1 MGKKMK
7 LLDPFQGYKLASGN
21 IYMSMAYFLQ
31 SSYIL
36 WWQLKGDIFVFHGS
50 VLAMLCV
57 HLSCVVLES
66 IRFLFT
72 EFKKD
77 YVLIPQILDIL
88 QVVLYQGAIF
98 YAQIVYV
105 NLDKSNRVNQTQ
117 DDIEESN
124 LAENWILVELITYY
138 AQIVQAVIFLLYSTL
153 YQPVKPTR

>member
-1 MGKKMK
+1 
-7 LLDPFQGYKLASGN
+7 
-21 IYMSMAYFLQ
+21 
-31 SSYIL
+31 
-36 WWQLKGDIFVFHGS
+36 
-50 VLAMLCV
+50 MLCV

-105 NLDKSNRVNQTQ
+105 NLDKSDRVNQTQ

>member
-1 MGKKMK
+1 M
-7 LLDPFQGYKLASGN
+7 F
-21 IYMSMAYFLQ
+21 
-31 SSYIL
+31 
-36 WWQLKGDIFVFHGS
+36 
-50 VLAMLCV
+50 CV
-57 HLSCVVLES
+57 HISCVALES

-77 YVLIPQILDIL
+77 YVLIPQILDIF

-117 DDIEESN
+117 DDLEESN

-138 AQIVQAVIFLLYSTL
+138 AQIVQAVIFLLYSSL
-153 YQPVKPTR
+153 YKPVKPTRQMRKLLSRKREHDYLTST

>member
-1 MGKKMK
+1 MK

-36 WWQLKGDIFVFHGS
+36 WWQLKGDIFVFQGS

-57 HLSCVVLES
+57 HISSFTLES

-72 EFKKD
+72 EFKKE
-77 YVLIPQILDIL
+77 YVLIPQVLDIF

-98 YAQIVYV
+98 YAQIVYI
-105 NLDKSNRVNQTQ
+105 NLDKSKRGNETK
-117 DDIEESN
+117 EELEQSN

-138 AQIVQAVIFLLYSTL
+138 AQIVQAVLFLAYSTL
-153 YQPVKPTR
+153 VKPVKPTR